1 MERITLVSY
10 FINEVSMK
18 HLTGDKKK
26 RNGKINLNIGSNEEE
41 VKIKLDVEV
50 ADEYKEIK
58 ISIIGNFELLDSL
71 NSQQKKELLVTA
83 GAEMLYEYTKSYIA
97 SMTMFDKIPVMINL
111 PDVDFEKLYKDNDKN
126 KWFVKHRVNFGFK
139 I

>member
-1 MERITLVSY
+1 M
-10 FINEVSMK
+10 
-18 HLTGDKKK
+18 
-26 RNGKINLNIGSNEEE
+26 NIGSNEEE
-41 VKIKLDVEV
+41 GKIKLDVEV

-71 NSQQKKELLVTA
+71 DSQQKKELLVTD
-83 GAEMLYEYTKSYIA
+83 GAEILYEYAKSYVA

-126 KWFVKHRVNFGFK
+126 K
-139 I
+139 